1 MCFAVHRR
9 IPPLFA
15 MFEKVGG
22 DQLQVI
28 AVHRR
33 IPPLFAMFEKVGET
47 CSR

>member
-22 DQLQVI
+22 DLLQVI